1 MKRYRLY
8 IWTTCLLAVT
18 LLLTAC
24 SSDGADGLLEEQK
37 PTQQSVP
44 TANYINLRIVS
55 GSSQQTRAT
64 EQEENA
70 IYDGILAI
78 FEGDNEATATLKSAV
93 VIDQLINNPGT
104 SPTVTITHHL
114 PPITSMCWPCSTLR
128 QQDSTSEAACS
139 T

>member
-64 EQEENA
+64 EQEERSK
-70 IYDGILAI
+70 DGL
-78 FEGDNEATATLKSAV
+78 
-93 VIDQLINNPGT
+93 
-104 SPTVTITHHL
+104 SPET
-114 PPITSMCWPCSTLR
+114 
-128 QQDSTSEAACS
+128 E
-139 T
+139 

>member
-8 IWTTCLLAVT
+8 IWTTCLLAVA

-70 IYDGILAI
+70 IYDGILTI
-78 FEGDNEATATLKSAV
+78 FEGDDEATATLKSAV

-104 SPTVTITHHL
+104 QHPS
-114 PPITSMCWPCSTLR
+114 PITSMCWHCSTLR
-128 QQDSTSEAACS
+128 QQDSMSEAACS